1 MSAASGEE
9 GVGLAIERPPLT
21 WTNPFGW
28 IRWLYDWVLHW
39 AETPYSVPALVGLAF
54 AESSFF
60 PVPPDVLLIAMCLS
74 IPARSLWFAAICS
87 VASVAGGAV
96 GYLIGWV
103 LWEQVSGFFFQFVFS
118 EHLFDVVAQKYNQ
131 NAFWAV
137 FTAGLTPIPYKV
149 FTIAA
154 GVFDVNFRE
163 FIFASVLGRSAR
175 FFAVA
180 GLIRVFGPPIRTFI
194 DRYFN
199 LLSIAF
205 VILLAGGFLVVRWV
219 M

>member
-1 MSAASGEE
+1 
-9 GVGLAIERPPLT
+9 
-21 WTNPFGW
+21 
-28 IRWLYDWVLHW
+28 
-39 AETPYSVPALVGLAF
+39 
-54 AESSFF
+54 
-60 PVPPDVLLIAMCLS
+60 
-74 IPARSLWFAAICS
+74 LWFAAVCS
-87 VASVAGGAV
+87 VASVVGGTF

-103 LWEQVSGFFFQFVFS
+103 VWEEVSSFFFRFVFS
-118 EHLFDVVAQKYNQ
+118 EQLFMRVSELYQE

-154 GVFDVNFRE
+154 GVFEIDFRE
-163 FIFASVLGRSAR
+163 FILASVLGRSGR

-180 GLIRVFGPPIRTFI
+180 GLIRVFGPPIRAFI

-199 LLSIAF
+199 LLSMVF
-205 VILLAGGFLVVRWV
+205 VVLLAGGFLVVRWL